1 MGDSMNINNDDKS
14 KHADLSE
21 QALQSHLD
29 KLPKEMTPERDLWQ
43 GIEHAIEH
51 LQHEKSDKNLSNILK
66 FSWAA
71 SVIAAVL
78 ITWITFGPQQAKVSD
93 EYNLVASMQ
102 QSFEQQKQSLLIS
115 FSAEMVNPL
124 PQEMLVQLTELASAR
139 ETIKKALTE
148 DPNNSDLINL
158 LHWTQQQELD
168 LIEQLYQPTW
178 QSI

>member
-1 MGDSMNINNDDKS
+1 MNIDNDDKL
-14 KHADLSE
+14 KHSDLTE
-21 QALQSHLD
+21 QALQAYIDS
-29 KLPKEMTPERDLWQ
+29 LPKEMTPERDLWQ
-43 GIEHAIEH
+43 GVEHAIEH
-51 LQHEKSDKNLSNILK
+51 LHYDRSDKKLSNMVR

-78 ITWITFGPQQAKVSD
+78 ISWITFGPQQAKIRE

-102 QSFEQQKQSLLIS
+102 QSFEQQKQSLLVS

-124 PQEMLVQLTELASAR
+124 PQEMLAQLAELASAR

-168 LIEQLYQPTW
+168 LIEQLYRPTW

>member
-1 MGDSMNINNDDKS
+1 MNINNDDKLKYS
-14 KHADLSE
+14 DLSE
-21 QALQSHLD
+21 QALQSYLD
-29 KLPKEMTPERDLWQ
+29 NLPKEMTPERDLWQ

-51 LQHEKSDKNLSNILK
+51 LQHERSDKKLSNMVR

-78 ITWITFGPQQAKVSD
+78 ISWITFGPQQAKVNN
-93 EYNLVASMQ
+93 EFNLVASMQ
-102 QSFEQQKQSLLIS
+102 QTFEQQKQSLLVS
-115 FSAEMVNPL
+115 FGAEMVTPL
-124 PQEMLVQLTELASAR
+124 SQDMLAQLAELASAR

-148 DPNNSDLINL
+148 DPNNVDLINL

-168 LIEQLYQPTW
+168 LIEQLYRPTW